1 MRVLYNTNGFM
12 FKKREHNL
20 SKEIRYIYMKKMA
33 LLIVEYIQINMCI

>member
-12 FKKREHNL
+12 FE
-20 SKEIRYIYMKKMA
+20 KENTILVKNKVYLYEKMA